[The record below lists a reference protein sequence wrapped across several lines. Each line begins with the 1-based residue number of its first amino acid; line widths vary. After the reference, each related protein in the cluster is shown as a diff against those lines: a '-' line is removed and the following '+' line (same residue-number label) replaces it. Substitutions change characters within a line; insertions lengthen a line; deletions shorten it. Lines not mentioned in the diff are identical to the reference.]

1 EIQGQETAWA
11 NDLGRLCHELE
22 YVRWADRAQ
31 RTAAWVQETYPDEST
46 RQRLTDGENWSLL
59 VDADPAHHF
68 VGKAQSTDTVR
79 SIRQHCRPRPQPQH
93 FEDGN
98 TMSTQQR
105 QTVMDDQLRRVHQE
119 LRSRRASIR
128 QDPPAWVEHLPP
140 QDHPGYE
147 DALTKVL
154 LWRAVADYDKEGD
167 QLGPE
172 TGPNM
177 SKSLRAYYQQ
187 AHHALTSTAAHDPAQ
202 QAHEELVAEHPDQVS
217 QLHGEPVD
225 FSLLDGVFDAEH
237 QTTSVDEQ
245 TIAARQHQQP
255 APEVDWSTF
264 DFD

>member
-128 QDPPAWVEHLPP
+128 QDPPARSEEHTSEL
-140 QDHPGYE
+140 QSRFD
-147 DALTKVL
+147 LVCRL
-154 LWRAVADYDKEGD
+154 LLEKKKIPTNYIK
-167 QLGPE
+167 QLIQSSN
-172 TGPNM
+172 TTPNVT
-177 SKSLRAYYQQ
+177 Q
-187 AHHALTSTAAHDPAQ
+187 
-202 QAHEELVAEHPDQVS
+202 
-217 QLHGEPVD
+217 
-225 FSLLDGVFDAEH
+225 
-237 QTTSVDEQ
+237 
-245 TIAARQHQQP
+245 
-255 APEVDWSTF
+255 
-264 DFD
+264 